1 MNLDLNGKV
10 ALVCGGSKGIGYA
23 SAVELA
29 KLGAKIILVSR
40 TESSLQARVSEL
52 SQINDAGHE
61 YLAVDMSDHAALMSD
76 VQKCL
81 DKGPIHIVLNN
92 TGGPPAGPIV
102 TAESEQFLTA
112 IQNHLLVNH
121 SLAQLLIPG
130 MREAGYGRII
140 NMVSTSVRQPIDG
153 LGVSNTTRGAVASWA
168 KTLSTEIAQDG
179 ITVNNVLPGATKTE
193 RLEQIIDARTASSG
207 LEKEAIVQTFLREI
221 PMYRFA
227 EPEEV
232 GSMVAFL
239 ASPAAAYITGVSI
252 PVDGGRIRSI

>member
-1 MNLDLNGKV
+1 MNLNLSGKV

-29 KLGAKIILVSR
+29 KLGARIILVSR
-40 TESSLQARVSEL
+40 TEASLQSRVKEL
-52 SQINDAGHE
+52 SQINDQEHE
-61 YLAVDMSDHAALMSD
+61 YIAVDMSDRSALGEG
-76 VQKCL
+76 VKKHL

-92 TGGPPAGPIV
+92 TGGPPAGSIV
-102 TAESEQFLTA
+102 RATPDQFLA
-112 IQNHLLVNH
+112 AMQGHLLVNH

-168 KTLSTEIAQDG
+168 KTLSTELAPDG

-193 RLEQIIDARTASSG
+193 RLEQIIDARTESSG
-207 LEKEAIVQTFLREI
+207 RKKDVIVETFLDEI

-227 EPEEV
+227 EPEEI

-252 PVDGGRIRSI
+252 PVDGGRIRCI